1 MAENLFEI
9 NTEEHTL
16 IGKKD
21 LAWSLSRLD
30 LSELDDA
37 VVNTVCEEGKQQIH
51 SWSGF
56 NSLVTDECL
65 AQQTVGF

>member
-30 LSELDDA
+30 LSLDGA
-37 VVNTVCEEGKQQIH
+37 VVTTVCKEGKQQIH